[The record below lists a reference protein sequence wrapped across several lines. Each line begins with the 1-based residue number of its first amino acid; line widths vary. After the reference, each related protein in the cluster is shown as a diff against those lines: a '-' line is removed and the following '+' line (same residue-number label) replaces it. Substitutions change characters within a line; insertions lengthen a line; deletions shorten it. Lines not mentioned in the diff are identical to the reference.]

1 MNILIADDHTI
12 VRKGLIEL
20 IKEAPEFKVIA
31 EASNSAELINKLH
44 DHNYDVIILDISMPG
59 RSGLETLKEI
69 KVLKPTL
76 PVLIL
81 SMHPEEQYAVRA
93 IKAGAAGYLN
103 KDSAPEELINAL
115 KTISKGRKFISPTLA
130 EQLANYFEQNTELKD
145 HQKLSDREFEVMLKI
160 ANGDSLTDI
169 ANELSLSVKTIST
182 YKSRILNKL
191 HLKNSSEL
199 TIYVVSNKLNTRL

>member
-20 IKEAPEFKVIA
+20 IKEAPEFKVVA
-31 EASNSAELINKLH
+31 EASNSAELIHKLH
-44 DHNYDVIILDISMPG
+44 DHDYDAIILDISMPG

-69 KVLKPTL
+69 KALKPTL

-115 KTISKGRKFISPTLA
+115 KTISRGRKFISPTLA
-130 EQLANYFEQNTELKD
+130 EQLANYFEQNTQLKE
-145 HQKLSDREFEVMLKI
+145 HEKLSDREFEVMLKI

-191 HLKNSSEL
+191 HLRNSTEL
-199 TIYVVSNKLNTRL
+199 TIYVVSNKLNTLL

>member
-1 MNILIADDHTI
+1 MNILIADDHRI

-20 IKEAPEFKVIA
+20 IQEFSEFKVVA
-31 EASNSAELINKLH
+31 EASSSAELLHKIN
-44 DHNYDVIILDISMPG
+44 DQDYDVIILDISMPG

-69 KVLKPTL
+69 KILKPKL

-81 SMHPEEQYAVRA
+81 SMYPEEQYAVRA

-115 KTISKGRKFISPTLA
+115 RILAKGRKFISPNLA
-130 EQLANYFEQNTELKD
+130 EQLANYFDQNTQFMD
-145 HQKLSDREFEVMLKI
+145 HEKLSDREFEIMLKI
-160 ANGDSLTDI
+160 AGGDSLTDI
-169 ANELSLSVKTIST
+169 AKELSLSIKTIST

-199 TIYVVSNKLNTRL
+199 IMYVISNKLNL

>member
-1 MNILIADDHTI
+1 MNILVADDHTI

-20 IKEAPEFKVIA
+20 IQESSEFKVVA
-31 EASNSAELINKLH
+31 EAANSAELLHKIN
-44 DHNYDVIILDISMPG
+44 DYDYDAIILDISMPG

-69 KVLKPTL
+69 KIVKPKL

-81 SMHPEEQYAVRA
+81 SMYPEEQYAVRA

-115 KTISKGRKFISPTLA
+115 RTIAKGRKFISPNLA
-130 EQLANYFEQNTELKD
+130 EQLANHFYQNTELKE
-145 HQKLSDREFEVMLKI
+145 HEKLSDREFEVMLKI
-160 ANGDSLTDI
+160 ASGDSLTDI
-169 ANELSLSVKTIST
+169 AMELSLSIKTVST

-199 TIYVVSNKLNTRL
+199 TLYVISNKLNL